1 MTKVSI
7 EGNKWIVDGIPTY
20 SDIKYRG
27 NSIEGLLLNARMV
40 NAIFDDGNPYTRD
53 IWNYP
58 DTGEWDADRNTNEFV
73 AMLPEYREHGLA
85 AITVNL
91 QGGAPSGY
99 YRLNQFREFMHQ
111 KGISGSDSEI
121 WKGLPSPESQPW
133 DSSGFTPDG
142 SLKIEYTHRLN
153 RILEKTNQLSM
164 VVILGLFY
172 FGQDERLQDE
182 KAIKSAVR
190 NACEW
195 VLSNGYENVVIEI
208 NNECSVPKYEHE
220 ILQPHRVH
228 ELIKLAKS
236 VSINSRS
243 LLAGTSYGGNTIPGN
258 NVTKSSDFIL
268 MHGNGVTEP
277 SRISE
282 MIKETRELSDW
293 VDMPILFNEDDHFE
307 FDKEKNNFNCAIN
320 SYAGWGYFD
329 PGAGA
334 GGNAAFGDYENGYQL
349 IPVNWSINTNRKKDY
364 FRYLDAITSGNL
376 SA

>member
-1 MTKVSI
+1 MAKVSI
-7 EGNKWIVDGIPTY
+7 EGNKWLVDGIPTY
-20 SDIKYRG
+20 PDIKYRG

-58 DTGEWDADRNTNEFV
+58 DTGEWDADRNTDEFV
-73 AMLPEYREHGLA
+73 AMLPEYREQGLA

-99 YRLNQFREFMHQ
+99 YRLNQFREFMRR
-111 KGISGSDSEI
+111 KGMSVSDSEI

-133 DSSGFTPDG
+133 ARSGFTPDG
-142 SLKIEYTHRLN
+142 SLKIEYTRRLS
-153 RILEKTNQLSM
+153 RILKKTNQLSM
-164 VVILGLFY
+164 VVVLGLFY

-182 KAIKSAVR
+182 EAIKSAVR

-195 VLSNGYENVVIEI
+195 ILSSGYENVVVEI

-243 LLAGTSYGGNTIPGN
+243 LLVGTSYGGNTIPGN
-258 NVTKSSDFIL
+258 NVAKSSDFIL

-277 SRISE
+277 NRISE
-282 MIKETRELSDW
+282 MVKKTRELSAW
-293 VDMPILFNEDDHFE
+293 HDMPILFNEDDHFE
-307 FDKEKNNFNCAIN
+307 FDKERNNFSCAIN

-334 GGNAAFGDYENGYQL
+334 GGDAAFGDYENGYQL
-349 IPVNWSINTNRKKDY
+349 IPINWTINTNRKKNY
-364 FRYLDAITSGNL
+364 FSYLKAITSGNIPG
-376 SA
+376 